1 MVINEMLKE
10 VRENAGLTQEQFAEK
25 LAISR
30 QAVSKWE
37 RGVTMPDIEN
47 LMYISNIFNVSLDTI
62 IKGDKRMENKVI
74 SDSKNAK
81 LFSRLFLF
89 GFFVII
95 TLVTIF
101 TTTDPQP
108 SWKWS
113 LIVGL
118 VFALFVARF
127 LIQKFTQKVLKN

>member
-1 MVINEMLKE
+1 MIINEMLKE
-10 VRENAGLTQEQFAEK
+10 IRENAGLSQEQFAKK

-37 RGVTMPDIEN
+37 RGVAMPDIEN

-108 SWKWS
+108 AWKWS

-118 VFALFVARF
+118 VFALFMARF